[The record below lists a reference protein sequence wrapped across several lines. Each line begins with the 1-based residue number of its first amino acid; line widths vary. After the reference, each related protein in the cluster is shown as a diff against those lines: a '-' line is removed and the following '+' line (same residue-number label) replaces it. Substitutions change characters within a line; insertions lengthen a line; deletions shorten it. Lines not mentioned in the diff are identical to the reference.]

1 MLMSIITTYAFSQQ
15 DKDLDKTIKQ
25 EAKRLKKEGWMV
37 AIGSPFIEEQ
47 LQKAIKLQREED
59 GNHQSRYF
67 FGNAISGGSY
77 YDAARIQATELA
89 KANLAGMITTELTSA
104 VNIMLGN
111 KQISQNEA
119 QSASEILLQ
128 AKSAFKQ
135 RLNGIDPVIDVYRNK
150 KDGTVEVQI
159 RFAYEKSKAILP
171 YAEGQE
177 GEANNLI
184 LASQYIGDCYYN
196 GNSVEQDEEQALK
209 WYEIAAQEG
218 SPTALFKIGRIKN
231 NGSKPVIEWLTDN
244 DIVTSNVY
252 HVKAGIKS
260 TSAIKTVEVTVNGLL
275 FRDLSVVEDDGYD
288 MSIDKTVNLN
298 KGQNT
303 IVIRAKNDNG
313 TAKIEKSITYDPTYN
328 INTPQTSDKRIAL
341 IIGNSNYNDS
351 DKSLRNPKNDAT
363 DISTKLRTLGFDV
376 TTIIDAGKQ
385 TIEQKLYEF
394 GEKAKTYDAALFYY
408 AGHGIQN
415 KGVNYLIPV
424 DAKLR
429 AEDEIPYH
437 CVDANLVLD
446 KMESAGC
453 KTKIVILDAC
463 RNNPF
468 ARSWHRSLGNETQ
481 GLSKMDAPN
490 GIFIGYA
497 TGPGQVAQD
506 GSGRNSPYTQALLK
520 MLDKPNQTLGSFY
533 IGVVNEVKNL
543 TNNQQW
549 PWQSNSLDGEFFFNK
564 KSE

>member
-1 MLMSIITTYAFSQQ
+1 MII
-15 DKDLDKTIKQ
+15 
-25 EAKRLKKEGWMV
+25 
-37 AIGSPFIEEQ
+37 
-47 LQKAIKLQREED
+47 
-59 GNHQSRYF
+59 
-67 FGNAISGGSY
+67 
-77 YDAARIQATELA
+77 
-89 KANLAGMITTELTSA
+89 TELTSA

-119 QSASEILLQ
+119 KSASEIILQ
-128 AKSAFKQ
+128 GKSTFAQ
-135 RLNGIDPVIDVYRNK
+135 RLNGIEPVIDVYRNK

-159 RFAYEKSKAILP
+159 RFAYEKSKALLP
-171 YAEGQE
+171 SIEGLE
-177 GEANNLI
+177 GESNNLV

-196 GNSVEQDEEQALK
+196 GNGVEQNEEQALK

-218 SPTALFKIGRIKN
+218 SPTALFKIGHFKN
-231 NGSKPVIEWLTDN
+231 NGLRPVIEWLTDD
-244 DIVTSNVY
+244 DIVKSNVY

-260 TSAIKTVEVTVNGLL
+260 TSKVKTVEVTVNGQL

-288 MSIDKTVNLN
+288 LSIDKTIVLN

-313 TAKIEKSITYDPTYN
+313 SAKIEKSITYDPTYN
-328 INTPQTSDKRIAL
+328 PKPIPSSDKRIAL

-363 DISTKLRTLGFDV
+363 DISAKLRTLGFDV
-376 TTIIDAGKQ
+376 TTVIDASKQ

-394 GEKAKTYDAALFYY
+394 GKKAKTYDAALFYY

-429 AEDEIPYH
+429 DEDEIPYH

-468 ARSWHRSLGNETQ
+468 ARGWHRSLGNEAQ

-520 MLDKPNQTLGSFY
+520 MLDKPNLTLGSFY